1 MHWLDLPLRT
11 LSHTLSRLLSLDPAS
26 EDRLMALDG
35 RWIAVHVSAPELSLH
50 LRIEQARLQLS
61 AGAID
66 DPERT
71 PDAVISGSASALLA
85 LARDPESG
93 GRDVR
98 FSGDLGVIRDL
109 RSLLADTDVDWEAPL
124 ARMLGELPAHRIGE
138 GGRALLRWVDQ
149 SRRHCEAALGDYL
162 TEEQRLLPPQLEV
175 ADFLADVDRLRADAD
190 RLEARLRLLERR
202 RAR

>member
-1 MHWLDLPLRT
+1 MTPRRHDDTLRMSEAEFEELLARAAKEGAKRALADAGLDGKE
-11 LSHTLSRLLSLDPAS
+11 A
-26 EDRLMALDG
+26 ALD
-35 RWIAVHVSAPELSLH
+35 
-50 LRIEQARLQLS
+50 
-61 AGAID
+61 
-66 DPERT
+66 
-71 PDAVISGSASALLA
+71 
-85 LARDPESG
+85 
-93 GRDVR
+93 
-98 FSGDLGVIRDL
+98 IRDL

-175 ADFLADVDRLRADAD
+175 TDFLADVDRLRADAD